1 MYIEY
6 HELLKKCKEA
16 ERNYNEALEKKSK
29 LILAVLPGSSKPKE
43 VMVSGGHASSDLKLI
58 NYTSEIDQ
66 VDNLINQS
74 RNTRDMLNYELK
86 KKLIKMREEGDIYD
100 KIYIYRWIEHK
111 SVYKFHK
118 LVGYSK
124 TQVYD
129 YISNYSWAIY
139 LLITILVFHKEIL
152 KLYKNIKGRKG
163 ERNEKF

>member
-6 HELLKKCKEA
+6 NELLKKYKIA
-16 ERNYNEALEKKSK
+16 ERNYNEALEEKSK
-29 LILAVLPGSSKPKE
+29 LILAVLPKATQAKE
-43 VMVSGGHASSDLKLI
+43 IMVSGSHPSSDLKLLD
-58 NYTSEIDQ
+58 YTSKIDE
-66 VDNLINQS
+66 VDKLINQS

-86 KKLIKMREEGDIYD
+86 KKLIKMKEEGDVYD

-129 YISNYSWAIY
+129 YISEM
-139 LLITILVFHKEIL
+139 KK
-152 KLYKNIKGRKG
+152 KLYKNESSDKIGQI
-163 ERNEKF
+163 

>member
-6 HELLKKCKEA
+6 NELLKKYKIA
-16 ERNYNEALEKKSK
+16 ERNYNEALEEKSK
-29 LILAVLPGSSKPKE
+29 LILAVLPKATQAKE
-43 VMVSGGHASSDLKLI
+43 IMVSGSHPSSDLKLLD
-58 NYTSEIDQ
+58 YTSKIDQ

-129 YISNYSWAIY
+129 YISEM
-139 LLITILVFHKEIL
+139 KK
-152 KLYKNIKGRKG
+152 KLYKNESSDKIGQI
-163 ERNEKF
+163 